1 MEINYKAFLI
11 TTILMSFLIFFM
23 AGVSFD
29 IIEFIYISLSIGGII
44 AFCVI
49 YKLVELEV

>member
-11 TTILMSFLIFFM
+11 TIILMSFLIFFM
-23 AGVSFD
+23 AGVSFN
-29 IIEFIYISLSIGGII
+29 IIEFVYISLSIGVIV
-44 AFCVI
+44 AFYVI